1 MASNTTRAHIAITMD
16 GKHAKNVINALKAQA
31 ESLNAE
37 IEKLKAAGQDD
48 TTDFRQKVNEWKS
61 VSKAIKENEKMY
73 IDLDAVIQNLAGT
86 TKKNLSA
93 ALKSAARDMQD
104 MAESSDRL
112 EQVKG
117 QYNAIL
123 GQLKKLGVEYVNVE
137 QVMRNL
143 DSTSEKTLRTALAQL
158 REQQT
163 ATDRGTQSWI
173 KQEQQIKQLEKTLDN
188 LHRMDPNLV
197 MNNLSGASSNDI
209 KDAIAQMEKMRDS
222 VVMGSQQWDGYNA
235 KIKLARD
242 YMAQFSDQQQKMTV
256 DTAKSMA
263 SGQQPATVGQLKEA
277 ATSLREF
284 RDSLDATDAAGLKEV
299 DMALQTISD
308 RLSGTKREVL
318 DVAAVLADP
327 KAFSPEKIKM
337 AIAELNKQLDKMM
350 MNDPGREA
358 IRKQILSLNA
368 ALDETERQTVDVLEV
383 FNNLKSAPIEKLKL
397 AAKQLEDEMS
407 KLERSSEEYVS
418 KYAQFSKIKREL
430 EDVNKGWKEQSNT
443 IQDVFKRLTAYVGI
457 YGMYNVVKNK
467 LTEIVQENLKF
478 SDSLADIRKT
488 TGLSA
493 TEVDRLSD
501 SINKISTRTGRE
513 ELHQLAYEAGR
524 LGLGKYGAEGILG
537 FTKAA
542 DQLSVALKEDLG
554 DDAIVQ
560 LVKMADVMGVIPK
573 LGVEKSLLAIG
584 SSINALS
591 QSTTAKGDYIT
602 DYSRRLSGIARQA
615 HLTTAELFG
624 FAAASDATGQEVEV
638 AATAMSKFVTRLQTH
653 YKTVAA
659 AAGISADG
667 LHALLEQGK
676 TADAV
681 VMVLEALKD
690 KGGLSVLAPL
700 MKDLGS
706 DGERL
711 SASLSNL
718 ATNVDKVK
726 ESIETSKQAFG
737 EATSVTSEYNIKN
750 ETAAAIMD
758 KMKNSWDK
766 LFTNQANVGII
777 KDLVQDVAD
786 LSTKLQTNKLLIAEV
801 KIVIFLLINAI
812 KALVALLP
820 YITVFLSVKGWI
832 ALSMA
837 IKGSVIPA
845 IGSLIG
851 SLGKMFTAM
860 VTTTAGVNGMAR
872 AWKIL
877 NAVLKSNVFI
887 AVASILATIVFSM
900 RSVKKEVENV
910 SSSTKKLNENFR
922 KFGEDSNKTASEVDI
937 LFARLKSTSKGTK
950 EHADAIRSINSQ
962 YSKYLPNLIDEKT
975 SLEDIEKAQRKV
987 NEELRKNLAYKAKQ
1001 SVIEE
1006 LGGGSMKRMADSL
1019 GGVRNIYK
1027 NIGFDSVSGLDTKF
1041 IADKVEEY
1049 QVAGKSLSKVQKLV
1063 WDGLYGQNGISKD
1076 MFDKARMDIS
1086 KLDLGKHLPTGGIDV
1101 EANMKW
1107 FKSLLKF
1114 NVDAYTK
1121 EAYQYKSDMEDVDA
1135 KYKPILGNFIPEE
1148 EKPPYTIIE
1157 GEKDAEQKKREQ
1169 QALKAARGKYQATM
1183 SAIEVFY
1190 KQQEQVVNQSY
1201 IDRKIT
1207 VERME
1212 QELDMIELKHLQTRI
1227 EARKKLHGDDNLWND
1242 ELNSLPTFDMAKN
1255 DNSQQAIANLMDKDL
1270 KVIGDTLR
1278 EFGEKEDDG
1287 IWSKLEEDKLKM
1299 LKVAIDHRK
1308 EVEKVLLEYDFTGK
1322 VTRQYQSQLEKLK
1335 VFFAN
1340 YADATRLGYTDVEQV
1355 ADAGMKKLLKL
1366 SPELYNI
1373 DINSSAGLQQFKNMI
1388 SDAEEFG
1395 VQMLNMADDD
1405 YKTLYYKTIE
1415 YSDAITEAE
1424 KKARDRQLKIAE
1436 ERYKRTDKYKSGKKT
1451 EADDKST
1458 VDIYG
1463 SAKDLGLATESMMQ
1477 DQEVLKYQH
1486 RLEAAT
1492 DYYNYLRENGYSTEE
1507 QMIKIQTAAAELSS
1521 KLVEQVKNRLDNL
1534 KSYTDAVAE
1543 FGSEFGASALVKGE
1557 EGLEGRQKALE
1568 NMVRSFGEAT
1578 NRIIMDWVKQK
1589 IEHAILRRSMI
1600 DTEEEYKAEMNDA
1613 DKDSGKSTEKVEK
1626 KMARAA
1632 AKRARQFV
1640 SEKISIKKE
1649 GAKEEEDIEDQSQSV
1664 QEMIATEG
1672 AGAVGKALIGI
1683 GQQTVAAK
1691 KVQAAENVGT
1701 SVAETGAEVPLGIA
1715 GGAAKTI
1722 GQLGWWGIPLVAV
1735 ISSLLGG
1742 LLSMAMGKVS
1752 SLFGGGE
1759 SGGTEAATS
1768 QTKLVTGMLTYD
1780 SGNVQRFSGAID
1792 GKSFPVVGND
1802 GKVYQATNE
1811 KELQTGLVSNP
1822 ITAMVNGQ
1830 PSLVAEKGP
1839 EMIIGRETT
1848 AAMMM
1853 SRPDLMAE
1861 IVKFDQN
1868 RSGMTYRAY
1877 DSGNVSQFTSAQYRV
1892 GENQMGVD
1900 INEDVSSIIL
1910 KELSPVLS
1918 SIAQSIAGS
1927 ASVNAALVDQLG
1939 KGIRASI
1946 NKNGKGGL
1954 IDEVADGFSFAMKN
1968 GTNDK
1973 LKRLFRK

>member
-16 GKHAKNVINALKAQA
+16 GKHAKNVISALKSQA
-31 ESLNAE
+31 EALNAE
-37 IEKLKAAGQDD
+37 IEKLKAEGKDD

-61 VSKAIKENEKMY
+61 VTKAIKENEKMY

-93 ALKSAARDMQD
+93 ALKSAVRDMQD

-112 EQVKG
+112 EKVKG
-117 QYNAIL
+117 QYNAIM
-123 GQLKKLGVEYVNVE
+123 GQLKKLGVEYVNVG

-143 DSTSEKTLRTALAQL
+143 DSTSEKTLRTVLSQL

-163 ATDRGTQSWI
+163 ATGRGTQAWI

-197 MNNLSGASSNDI
+197 MGNLSGASSNDI

-235 KIKLARD
+235 KIKQARD
-242 YMAQFSDQQQKMTV
+242 YMAQLSDQQQKMTV

-284 RDSLDATDAAGLKEV
+284 RDSLDATDDAGLKEV
-299 DMALQTISD
+299 DTALQSISD
-308 RLSGTKREVL
+308 RLSTVKKETL
-318 DVAAVLADP
+318 DVTAILGDP
-327 KAFSPEKIKM
+327 KSFSPEKIKM
-337 AIAELNKQLDKMM
+337 AIAELNKQLDRMTI
-350 MNDPGREA
+350 NDPARDGVK
-358 IRKQILSLNA
+358 KQILALNA
-368 ALDETERQTVDVLEV
+368 AIDETALSAAEMKKITD
-383 FNNLKSAPIEKLKL
+383 NIKSSPVEKLKQ
-397 AAKQLEDEMS
+397 AAKQLESEMEG
-407 KLERSSEEYVS
+407 LERTSKDYVD
-418 KYAQFSKIKREL
+418 KYAEFSKIKREL
-430 EDVNKGWKEQSNT
+430 DDVNKGWKEQSNT
-443 IQDVFKRLTAYVGI
+443 IQEVFKRLTAYVGI
-457 YGMYNVVKNK
+457 YGVYNVVKNK
-467 LTEIVQENLKF
+467 LTEIVNMNIEF

-501 SINKISTRTGRE
+501 SINKISTRTSRD

-537 FTKAA
+537 FAKAA

-615 HLTTAELFG
+615 HLSTAELFG

-638 AATAMSKFVTRLQTH
+638 AATAMSKFATRLQTH

-659 AAGISADG
+659 AAGVNADA
-667 LHALLEQGK
+667 LHGLLEQGK
-676 TADAV
+676 TAEAI

-690 KGGLSVLAPL
+690 KGGLSLLAPL

-726 ESIETSKQAFG
+726 ESIEISKQAFG

-750 ETAAAIMD
+750 ETAAAILE

-766 LFTNQANVGII
+766 LFTNQTNVGVI
-777 KDLVQDVAD
+777 KELAQDVAD

-801 KIVIFLLINAI
+801 KIVIFLLINAL

-820 YITVFLSVKGWI
+820 YLTVFLSIKGWI

-851 SLGKMFTAM
+851 SLGKMFTTMTA
-860 VTTTAGVNGMAR
+860 TTAGVNGLAR

-877 NAVLKSNVFI
+877 NTVLRSNVFI
-887 AVASILATIVFSM
+887 AVASVIATIVFSL
-900 RSVKKEVENV
+900 V
-910 SSSTKKLNENFR
+910 SMKKKLDDVTVSANNLD
-922 KFGEDSNKTASEVDI
+922 DSLKNYNKTSNAAAIEANQ
-937 LFARLKSTSKGTK
+937 LFSRLKNTAKGTK
-950 EHADAIRSINSQ
+950 EHSDAINAVNTQ
-962 YSKYLPNLIDEKT
+962 YAKYLPFLITEKT
-975 SLEDIEKAQRKV
+975 KLEDIEKAQWKV
-987 NEELRKNLAYKAKQ
+987 NDELRKSMALKAKNSAMDEVGTQ
-1001 SVIEE
+1001 YTN
-1006 LGGGSMKRMADSL
+1006 KMADNLSNIQETYNRAGIRKL
-1019 GGVRNIYK
+1019 GE
-1027 NIGFDSVSGLDTKF
+1027 LDINYIT
-1041 IADKVEEY
+1041 
-1049 QVAGKSLSKVQKLV
+1049 
-1063 WDGLYGQNGISKD
+1063 
-1076 MFDKARMDIS
+1076 
-1086 KLDLGKHLPTGGIDV
+1086 
-1101 EANMKW
+1101 EA
-1107 FKSLLKF
+1107 
-1114 NVDAYTK
+1114 A
-1121 EAYQYKSDMEDVDA
+1121 A
-1135 KYKPILGNFIPEE
+1135 KYKEAGQGFSDIVNSVWKDLYYKGGKSFELVKHGGLLSNEWNYLKENLTGYIANYWNQQVALKNVQKKYDPLIGDYQEKPEE
-1148 EKPPYTIIE
+1148 TDAPYTIVE
-1157 GEKDAEQKKREQ
+1157 DEKDSERKKREQ
-1169 QALKAARGKYQATM
+1169 EALKAARGKYQAAM

-1190 KQQEQVVNQSY
+1190 KQQQQVVKQSY
-1201 IDRKIT
+1201 TDRKIT
-1207 VERME
+1207 SERME
-1212 QELDMIELKHLQTRI
+1212 QELDVIELKHLQTRL
-1227 EARKKLHGDDNLWND
+1227 EARKKLHGDANTWES
-1242 ELNSLPTFDMAKN
+1242 ELTSLPQFDMAKN
-1255 DNSQQAIANLMDKDL
+1255 SNSQQAIANLMEKDL
-1270 KVIGDTLR
+1270 KSIGEELR
-1278 EFGEKEDDG
+1278 KYGEKEDDG

-1299 LKVAIDHRK
+1299 LQVAIDHRK
-1308 EVEKVLLEYDFTGK
+1308 EVEKVLLEFDYTGK

-1335 VFFAN
+1335 VFFVN

-1355 ADAGMKKLLKL
+1355 ASAGMNKLLKL
-1366 SPELYNI
+1366 SPDLYNI
-1373 DINSSAGLQQFKNMI
+1373 DINTSGGLKQFKNMI
-1388 SDAEEFG
+1388 IDAEEFG
-1395 VQMLNMADDD
+1395 VEMLNMADDD

-1415 YSDAITEAE
+1415 YADAITEAQ
-1424 KKARDRQLKIAE
+1424 KKARDRQLKIAK
-1436 ERYKRTDKYKSGKKT
+1436 ERYKRTDDYKDGEKT
-1451 EADDKST
+1451 SAKDKST
-1458 VDIYG
+1458 VDVYN
-1463 SAKDLGLATESMMQ
+1463 SAKGVGLATESMVQ
-1477 DQEVLKYQH
+1477 DQEVLMYQH

-1507 QMIKIQTAAAELSS
+1507 QMIKVQEASAELSS

-1534 KSYTDAVAE
+1534 KNYTDAVAE
-1543 FGSEFGASALVKGE
+1543 FGVEFGASALVKGE

-1578 NRIIMDWVKQK
+1578 NKIIMDWVKQK
-1589 IEHAILRRSMI
+1589 IEHAILRKSMM
-1600 DTEEEYKAEMNDA
+1600 DTEEEYKDEMNDV
-1613 DKDSGKSTEKVEK
+1613 DTKSGMKVEKAEK

-1632 AKRARQFV
+1632 AKRARDFI
-1640 SEKISIKKE
+1640 SEKLSIKKE
-1649 GAKEEEDIEDQSQSV
+1649 GVKEEEGIEEQSQSV
-1664 QEMIATEG
+1664 QEKIATDG

-1701 SVAETGAEVPLGIA
+1701 SATETAAEVPLGIA

-1735 ISSLLGG
+1735 ISALLGG
-1742 LLSMAMGKVS
+1742 LLSMAMSGVS
-1752 SLFGGGE
+1752 SLFGG
-1759 SGGTEAATS
+1759 SEADGAGASTS

-1780 SGNVQRFSGAID
+1780 SGNVQKFSGAID
-1792 GKSFPVVGND
+1792 GKSYPVLGND
-1802 GKVYQATNE
+1802 GQVYQATKA
-1811 KELQTGLVSNP
+1811 KELQTGLVSSP
-1822 ITAMVNGQ
+1822 IATMVNGQ

-1839 EMIIGRETT
+1839 EIVIGSKTT
-1848 AAMMM
+1848 RAMMM
-1853 SRPDLMAE
+1853 YRPDMLADL
-1861 IVKFDQN
+1861 VKFDKN
-1868 RSGMTYRAY
+1868 RSGSAYRTY
-1877 DSGNVSQFTSAQYRV
+1877 DKGNISEYSSYGGGV
-1892 GENQMGVD
+1892 GSEQISPVLTEA
-1900 INEDVSSIIL
+1900 ISSIIS
-1910 KELSPVLS
+1910 KELSPALS
-1918 SIAQSIAGS
+1918 NIAQSIS
-1927 ASVNAALVDQLG
+1927 ASTSVNAALADQLSR
-1939 KGIRASI
+1939 GIRASI

-1973 LKRLFRK
+1973 LRRLFGK

>member
-1 MASNTTRAHIAITMD
+1 MGSNTTRAHIAITMD

-37 IEKLKAAGQDD
+37 IERLRALGQDD
-48 TTDFRQKVNEWKS
+48 TTDFSQKVNEWKS
-61 VSKAIKENEKMY
+61 VTKAIKENEKMY
-73 IDLDAVIQNLAGT
+73 IDLDAVVQNLAGT

-137 QVMRNL
+137 QVMQNL

-158 REQQT
+158 RELQM
-163 ATDRGTQSWI
+163 ATDQGTRSWN
-173 KQEQQIKQLEKTLDN
+173 KQEERIKQLERTLDN
-188 LHRMDPNLV
+188 LHQMDPDLV
-197 MNNLSGASSNDI
+197 MNNLTGASSDNI
-209 KDAIAQMEKMRDS
+209 KDAIVQMEKMRDS
-222 VVMGSQQWDGYNA
+222 IVMGSQQWNEYNA

-242 YMAQFSDQQQKMTV
+242 YMAQFSNQQLKMTV

-263 SGQQPATVGQLKEA
+263 SGQEPATVGQLKEA
-277 ATSLREF
+277 ATALRQF

-299 DMALQTISD
+299 DIALQTISD

-327 KAFSPEKIKM
+327 KSFSPEKIKM

-358 IRKQILSLNA
+358 IRKQILSLNV
-368 ALDETERQTVDVLEV
+368 ALDETERQIVDIQQV

-457 YGMYNVVKNK
+457 YGMYNVVKTK

-501 SINKISTRTGRE
+501 SINKISTRSGRE

-667 LHALLEQGK
+667 LHQLLEQGK
-676 TADAV
+676 TAEAV
-681 VMVLEALKD
+681 VMVLEALRD

-726 ESIETSKQAFG
+726 ESIDISKQAFG

-750 ETAAAIMD
+750 ETAAAIME

-766 LFTNQANVGII
+766 LFTNQGNVGII
-777 KDLVQDVAD
+777 KDLAQDVSD
-786 LSTKLQTNKLLIAEV
+786 LSTKLQTNKLLITEV
-801 KIVIFLLINAI
+801 KFVIFLLINAV

-820 YITVFLSVKGWI
+820 YLTLFLSVKGWI
-832 ALSMA
+832 ALSMV
-837 IKGSVIPA
+837 IKGTVAPA
-845 IGSLIG
+845 LWSIIVSF
-851 SLGKMFTAM
+851 GKMFTTMTA
-860 VTTTAGVNGMAR
+860 TTAGVNGLAR

-877 NAVLKSNVFI
+877 NGVLRSNVFI
-887 AVASILATIVFSM
+887 AVASIITTIVVSLV
-900 RSVKKEVENV
+900 SVKKKLDDV
-910 SSSTKKLNENFR
+910 SVSANNLDKSLKDYTKT
-922 KFGEDSNKTASEVDI
+922 SNAAAIEANL
-937 LFARLKSTSKGTK
+937 LFSRLKNTAKGTK
-950 EHADAIRSINSQ
+950 EHSDALKSINEQ
-962 YSKYLPNLIDEKT
+962 YGKYLPKLIDEKT
-975 SLEDIEKAQRKV
+975 TLGEIETAQRKV
-987 NEELRKNLAYKAKQ
+987 NDELRKSMALKARNSAMDEVGTQYTNK
-1001 SVIEE
+1001 
-1006 LGGGSMKRMADSL
+1006 MADNLSNIQETYNRANIRKL
-1019 GGVRNIYK
+1019 GE
-1027 NIGFDSVSGLDTKF
+1027 LDINYIT
-1041 IADKVEEY
+1041 
-1049 QVAGKSLSKVQKLV
+1049 
-1063 WDGLYGQNGISKD
+1063 
-1076 MFDKARMDIS
+1076 
-1086 KLDLGKHLPTGGIDV
+1086 
-1101 EANMKW
+1101 EA
-1107 FKSLLKF
+1107 
-1114 NVDAYTK
+1114 A
-1121 EAYQYKSDMEDVDA
+1121 A
-1135 KYKPILGNFIPEE
+1135 KYKDAGKGFSDIVDAVWKDLYYKGGRSFELVKRGGLLSNEWDYLKENLNNYIANYWNQLIALKNVKQKYDPLIGDYQEKPEE
-1148 EKPPYTIIE
+1148 TDAPYTIIE
-1157 GEKDAEQKKREQ
+1157 GEKDAERKKREQ
-1169 QALKAARGKYQATM
+1169 QALKAARGKYQAVM
-1183 SAIEVFY
+1183 SSIEVFY

-1207 VERME
+1207 VDRME
-1212 QELDMIELKHLQTRI
+1212 QELDMIEMKHLQTRI
-1227 EARKKLHGDDNLWND
+1227 EARKKLHGDANLWND
-1242 ELNSLPTFDMAKN
+1242 ELSSLSTFDMAKN

-1299 LKVAIDHRK
+1299 LKVSIDHRK

-1340 YADATRLGYTDVEQV
+1340 YADATRLGYADVEQI
-1355 ADAGMKKLLKL
+1355 ADAGMKKLLKI

-1373 DINSSAGLQQFKNMI
+1373 DINSSAGLQQFKKMI

-1436 ERYKRTDKYKSGKKT
+1436 ERYKRTDRYKSGKKT

-1463 SAKDLGLATESMMQ
+1463 SAKDLGLATDSMMQ

-1507 QMIKIQTAAAELSS
+1507 QMIKVQTAAAELSS

-1534 KSYTDAVAE
+1534 KNYTDAVTE

-1578 NRIIMDWVKQK
+1578 NKIIMDWVKQK

-1600 DTEEEYKAEMNDA
+1600 DTEEEYKDEMNDV
-1613 DKDSGKSTEKVEK
+1613 DIDSGKATEKVEK

-1632 AKRARQFV
+1632 EKRARQFIT
-1640 SEKISIKKE
+1640 EKLSIKKE

-1664 QEMIATEG
+1664 QETIATEG

-1752 SLFGGGE
+1752 SLFGGSE
-1759 SGGTEAATS
+1759 AGTETATS
-1768 QTKLVTGMLTYD
+1768 QAKLVTGMLTYD
-1780 SGNVQRFSGAID
+1780 SGNVQRFSGVID

-1802 GKVYQATNE
+1802 GKVYQATDE
-1811 KELQTGLVSNP
+1811 KDLQTGLVTNP

-1830 PSLVAEKGP
+1830 PSLIAEKGP
-1839 EMIIGRETT
+1839 EMIIGRKTT
-1848 AAMMM
+1848 EAMMM

-1877 DSGNVSQFTSAQYRV
+1877 DSGNVSQFASSQYGV
-1892 GENQMGVD
+1892 GENQVGVEL
-1900 INEDVSSIIL
+1900 NEVVSSIIS

-1918 SIAQSIAGS
+1918 SIAQSIAGN

-1939 KGIRASI
+1939 RGIRASI

>member
-667 LHALLEQGK
+667 LHKLLEQGK
-676 TADAV
+676 TAEAV
-681 VMVLEALKD
+681 VMVLEALKG

-887 AVASILATIVFSM
+887 AVASIIATVVFSLTSM
-900 RSVKKEVENV
+900 K
-910 SSSTKKLNENFR
+910 KKLDDVSVSANNLD
-922 KFGEDSNKTASEVDI
+922 KSMKDYTKTSNSAAIEANL
-937 LFARLKSTSKGTK
+937 LFSRLKNTTKGTK
-950 EHADAIRSINSQ
+950 EHNDAIKAINDQ
-962 YSKYLPNLIDEKT
+962 YSKYLPKLIDEKT
-975 SLEDIEKAQRKV
+975 TLEEIETAQKSV
-987 NEELRKNLAYKAKQ
+987 NDELRKSMALKARNAAMDEVGIQYTNK
-1001 SVIEE
+1001 
-1006 LGGGSMKRMADSL
+1006 MADNLSNIQEAYNRAN
-1019 GGVRNIYK
+1019 VRK
-1027 NIGFDSVSGLDTKF
+1027 MGELDINYITEAAAKYR
-1041 IADKVEEY
+1041 D
-1049 QVAGKSLSKVQKLV
+1049 AGKSFSNVVDSVWKDLYYKGGKSFDLVKRGGVLSNEWSYL
-1063 WDGLYGQNGISKD
+1063 KD
-1076 MFDKARMDIS
+1076 NLTNYI
-1086 KLDLGKHLPTGGIDV
+1086 
-1101 EANMKW
+1101 ANYW
-1107 FKSLLKF
+1107 NQQIALK
-1114 NVDAYTK
+1114 
-1121 EAYQYKSDMEDVDA
+1121 DVDK
-1135 KYKPILGNFIPEE
+1135 KYKNLIGDYQEKPEE
-1148 EKPPYTIIE
+1148 TDAPYTIIE

-1190 KQQEQVVNQSY
+1190 KQQEQVVTQSY

-1507 QMIKIQTAAAELSS
+1507 QMIKVQTAAAELSS

-1534 KSYTDAVAE
+1534 KNYTDAVVE

-1578 NRIIMDWVKQK
+1578 NKIIMDWVKQK
-1589 IEHAILRRSMI
+1589 IEHAILRRSMM
-1600 DTEEEYKAEMNDA
+1600 DTEEDYKDEMSDVES
-1613 DKDSGKSTEKVEK
+1613 DSGKATEKVEK
-1626 KMARAA
+1626 KLARAA
-1632 AKRARQFV
+1632 EKRARKFI

-1649 GAKEEEDIEDQSQSV
+1649 GAKEEEGIEEQSQSV
-1664 QEMIATEG
+1664 QETIATEG
-1672 AGAVGKALIGI
+1672 AGAVAKALTGI

-1752 SLFGGGE
+1752 SLFGGSE
-1759 SGGTEAATS
+1759 AGTEAATS
-1768 QTKLVTGMLTYD
+1768 QAKLVTGMLTYD

-1802 GKVYQATNE
+1802 GKVYQATDE
-1811 KELQTGLVSNP
+1811 KDLQTGLVTNP

-1830 PSLVAEKGP
+1830 PSLIAEKGP

-1877 DSGNVSQFTSAQYRV
+1877 DSGNVSQFASPQYGV
-1892 GENQMGVD
+1892 GGNQVGVEL
-1900 INEDVSSIIL
+1900 NEVVSSIIS

-1918 SIAQSIAGS
+1918 SIAQSIAGN

-1939 KGIRASI
+1939 RGIRASI

-1973 LKRLFRK
+1973 LKRLLGK